1 MHGVGRLI
9 GSVCAGQ
16 LVKTQ
21 ISELVKRNNQAPV
34 LSREKLTSIFWVM
47 DEYDTLMISIRKGEL
62 TKAFST
68 LVICMCETCLK
79 SLIEPSSS

>member
-1 MHGVGRLI
+1 MGRLI
-9 GSVCAGQ
+9 VSVCAGQ

-21 ISELVKRNNQAPV
+21 IPELVKCNSRAPV
-34 LSREKLTSIFWVM
+34 LRREKLTSIFWVM
-47 DEYDTLMISIRKGEL
+47 DGYDTLMISIRKGEL

-68 LVICMCETCLK
+68 LVIRMCKTCLK